1 MFSRALVGE
10 ADERGFT
17 YRGPRDDWKVSAST
31 RIVIDEAGM
40 LDQDLAHA
48 LINIADETGAGV
60 ALIGD
65 RAQLPAVGRGGV
77 LDLAVAA
84 SPRPIDLIE
93 VHRFKDKEYAQLT
106 IAMRDR
112 HEPGKLFD
120 QLHERGNIT
129 IHATDAEAW
138 TAISTDVVRKA
149 EAGAI
154 VAVTSN
160 DAAAQLNSLAQDAR
174 ARADHTRTPAVE
186 VAGNDGLNIRVGDR
200 IMTRSNNKD
209 LLVANRDT
217 WTVTRVHRDGSV
229 TVKERGRKTRLPA
242 EYVEAHTHLAYASTE
257 YGVQGA
263 TVDFGHGII
272 TDSSSAQAVYVSAT
286 RGREHNTL
294 HLVAGDVDEA
304 RSIFTG
310 ALRRESGDRGV
321 EAARENITRD
331 LHGIVLPT
339 PGVDLKL
346 RAERLATTERIYT
359 ARVREWE
366 LATANWEKRH
376 PGISATDPAASV
388 AALEYEHQAAIAD
401 AARLE
406 HDNQAAV
413 VEAHATRWQRDYAA
427 VDQARVAAVNA
438 PVFRRRTA
446 QEVHENARRDFIAKH
461 GHEPT
466 SQPPEQLRDAWRR
479 TETAPG
485 RDERLEAARR
495 HVDESR
501 KKFEHLQRD
510 PAPTRPTARTVGT
523 PAQERAKD
531 TQYLRDRK
539 LLEHRRTANPEIRGP
554 RTTTRGLER

>member
-1 MFSRALVGE
+1 MNLSALDRGRAQ
-10 ADERGFT
+10 A
-17 YRGPRDDWKVSAST
+17 AST

-48 LINIADETGAGV
+48 LITIADKTGAGV

-84 SPRPIDLIE
+84 SRRPIDLAE
-93 VHRFKDKEYAQLT
+93 VHRFTDKEYAKLT

-112 HEPGKLFD
+112 HEPGRL
-120 QLHERGNIT
+120 ERGNIT

-149 EAGAI
+149 EAGATI
-154 VAVTSN
+154 AVAVTSN
-160 DAAAQLNSLAQDAR
+160 DAATQLNSLAQDAR
-174 ARADHTRTPAVE
+174 ARAGHTRTPAVE
-186 VAGNDGLNIRVGDR
+186 VAGSDGLAIRVGDR

-209 LLVANRDT
+209 LRVANRDT

-229 TVKERGRKTRLPA
+229 TVKEHGRKARLPA

-263 TVDFGHGII
+263 TVDFGHGIV

-331 LHGIVLPT
+331 LHGIVLPA
-339 PGVDLKL
+339 PGVDLRV
-346 RAERLATTERIYT
+346 RAERLATSERVYA

-376 PGISATDPAASV
+376 PGISATDPAAGA
-388 AALEYEHQAAIAD
+388 AALEREHQVAIAD
-401 AARLE
+401 VARLE
-406 HDNQAAV
+406 HDKQAAV
-413 VEAHATRWQRDYAA
+413 VDAHATSWERDYAA
-427 VDQARVAAVNA
+427 VDQACVAAVDA
-438 PVFRRRTA
+438 PVFRRRST
-446 QEVHENARRDFIAKH
+446 QEAHENARRDFTAKY

-466 SQPPEQLRDAWRR
+466 PQPPEQLRDTWRR
-479 TETAPG
+479 TATAPG

-495 HVDESR
+495 HVNETR
-501 KKFEHLQRD
+501 QKLEHLQRD
-510 PAPTRPTARTVGT
+510 PAPTRPTAPTPGT

-531 TQYLRDRK
+531 VQFLQARK
-539 LLEHRRTANPEIRGP
+539 QVEQRRGNSPDLRGP
-554 RTTTRGLER
+554 RTPTRGLER